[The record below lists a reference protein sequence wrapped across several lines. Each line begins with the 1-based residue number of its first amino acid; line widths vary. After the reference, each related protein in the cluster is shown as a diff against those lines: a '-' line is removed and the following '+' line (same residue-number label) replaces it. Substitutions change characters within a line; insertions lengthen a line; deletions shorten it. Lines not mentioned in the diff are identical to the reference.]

1 MTDALAALHASSD
14 RLRQLVGG
22 LDPVELRGPAYPT
35 EWTVADVL
43 SHLGSSA
50 VIFTAGFDAAAAGR
64 EPEVDQHAIWDAW
77 NAKAPDTQVTD
88 GLAAD
93 RGLLDRLDTLPAA
106 ARSGF
111 RFPMGAIAFDF
122 DGFVGL
128 RLNEHTLHTWDVAVA
143 LDPRATLLPEAVPF
157 VLDGV
162 GLIARFT
169 GKPSEAEAVHVR
181 TSHPHRDVTIV
192 LGPDAVSIAPSTDR
206 DARDLELP
214 AEALIRLLY
223 GRLDP
228 DHTPE
233 VSDPDAVAR
242 LRAVFPGP

>member
-1 MTDALAALHASSD
+1 
-14 RLRQLVGG
+14 
-22 LDPVELRGPAYPT
+22 
-35 EWTVADVL
+35 VA
-43 SHLGSSA
+43 
-50 VIFTAGFDAAAAGR
+50 
-64 EPEVDQHAIWDAW
+64 
-77 NAKAPDTQVTD
+77 D

-93 RGLLDRLDTLPAA
+93 RALLDRLDALPAA
-106 ARSGF
+106 ARPGF
-111 RFPMGAIAFDF
+111 RFAMGPMEFDF

-162 GLIARFT
+162 GLIAGFT
-169 GKPSEAEAVHVR
+169 GRPSDADPVHVR
-181 TSHPHRDVTIV
+181 TTEPHRDMTLV
-192 LGPDAVSIAPSTDR
+192 LGPDTVAIAPGTDG
-206 DARDLELP
+206 DAPDLELP
-214 AEALIRLLY
+214 AEAFIRLLY

-233 VSDPDAVAR
+233 VSNPDAVAR

>member
-1 MTDALAALHASSD
+1 
-14 RLRQLVGG
+14 
-22 LDPVELRGPAYPT
+22 
-35 EWTVADVL
+35 
-43 SHLGSSA
+43 
-50 VIFTAGFDAAAAGR
+50 
-64 EPEVDQHAIWDAW
+64 
-77 NAKAPDTQVTD
+77 
-88 GLAAD
+88 
-93 RGLLDRLDTLPAA
+93 
-106 ARSGF
+106 
-111 RFPMGAIAFDF
+111 MGAMAFDF

-169 GKPSEAEAVHVR
+169 GKPSEAEGVHVR

-206 DARDLELP
+206 DAPDLELP